1 MNLTTLMYHYVFSPL
16 DEKYSNFHALRNDE
30 FEKQVDF
37 LSKKYSFIKPYQ
49 VGLFASGELELDKPP
64 LILTF
69 DDGLKCHYTN
79 VFPILRERNI
89 PGFFFITTLP
99 LTDYQVPI
107 IHKTHI
113 LRALLGDEKFAIECL
128 SAAEKIMGKI
138 ALDEIA
144 PLEVAVRTYRW
155 DEPFIKQVKYL
166 INMVMNEQGREEII
180 SELFIKYIAESEK
193 EIVREF
199 FITLPELVEMENA
212 NMIIG
217 GHSHQHRTLSNL
229 PAPEIHNDLHRN
241 INLLNSV
248 LKNPIQTF
256 SYPYGKKDTYHNGV
270 IEILRSLGINLAFSS
285 EVGTN
290 NSTIDLFQIKRIDPK
305 DLRYE

>member
-1 MNLTTLMYHYVFSPL
+1 MNLTTIMYHYVFSPL
-16 DEKYSNFHALRNDE
+16 DAKYSNFHALRKDE
-30 FEKQVDF
+30 FEKQIDF
-37 LSKKYSFIKPYQ
+37 ISEKYSFIKPYQ
-49 VGLFASGELELDKPP
+49 IELFASGKLELDKPP
-64 LILTF
+64 IILTF

-99 LTDYQVPI
+99 LIDFQVPI

-128 SAAEKIMGKI
+128 SATEKIMGKI
-138 ALDEIA
+138 DLDAIA

-166 INMVMNEQGREEII
+166 INMVMNEQEREEII

-199 FITLPELVEMENA
+199 FLTLPELKEMESA
-212 NMIIG
+212 NMIVG
-217 GHSHQHRTLSNL
+217 GHSHRHRTLSNL
-229 PAPEIHNDLHRN
+229 LVPEVHNDLHCN
-241 INLLNSV
+241 INFLNSV
-248 LKNPIQTF
+248 LNNPIHTF
-256 SYPYGKKDTYHNGV
+256 SYPYGKKNTYHNGV

-285 EVGTN
+285 EVGIN